1 MPGSSAFLRVSWL
14 VIALLAGVTPSAS
27 AQGKRPFAD
36 LGRYIRAGDTVFVV
50 ERTEGASAGVVT
62 RVTPTELVV
71 SVSGQ
76 ERRLTE
82 STVAWIE
89 RSPDPIWDGAAG
101 GVGVALP
108 WALYGLASGDP
119 GALIILGGG
128 AAIGAALD
136 AAVKGKEVIYGKPP
150 GFSFMRRPVPVSS
163 LGDLWSRVPPGE
175 SIRVRDAS
183 VGERRG
189 RFVKASR
196 EALTIEIDSGE
207 LVIPAERV
215 RQVQRRSYVAGYW
228 IWIGV
233 ALGGVVGVVKKHDPY
248 NRHGTREDA
257 GRGLLAGGLLGVVVS
272 GPAARYTD
280 VYRPEPSAG
289 PDVAVRPV
297 VGLGRRGVALSVK
310 F

>member
-14 VIALLAGVTPSAS
+14 VIALLVGVTPSAS

-76 ERRLTE
+76 ERQLTE
-82 STVAWIE
+82 NTVAWIE
-89 RSPDPIWDGAAG
+89 RSPDPVWDGAAAG
-101 GVGVALP
+101 AVVGLP
-108 WALYGLASGDP
+108 WALVGAALGDP
-119 GALIILGGG
+119 RGLIIFLGGG

-136 AAVKGKEVIYGKPP
+136 AAVQGKEVIYGKPP

-196 EALTIEIDSGE
+196 EALTIEVDSSE

-289 PDVAVRPV
+289 PDVAVRPL
-297 VGLGRRGVALSVK
+297 GLGRRGVTLTVK